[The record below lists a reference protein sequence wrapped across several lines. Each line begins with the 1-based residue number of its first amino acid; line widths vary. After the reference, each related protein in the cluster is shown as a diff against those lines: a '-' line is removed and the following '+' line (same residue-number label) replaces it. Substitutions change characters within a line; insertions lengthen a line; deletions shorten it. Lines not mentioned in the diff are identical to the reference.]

1 MSSNNEMT
9 LMLKCG
15 LLVGDQQVGDFKFIS
30 WFYGQQKPYIR
41 QQSKGVITQTLKE
54 RLATIFP
61 DIVEPFQV
69 VFIDEDGDKII
80 LPVDDIKETVTALRC
95 FGYLSSMSP
104 IQIFVQIPADSTKN
118 ASKLEEQSA
127 KMRGC
132 EDSGLII
139 ADKLSLLESTINI
152 LGQRI
157 VHLLED
163 LAIDSKQSAEKY
175 AKSVESVNR
184 APLDA
189 IGPQASVEPTD
200 SVLNNTQS
208 NEMKDSPRANS
219 RSSSSSSFSVQSHSD
234 NSGEREDGW
243 TRVNGEM
250 NVGGGTRRRRFITE
264 SSCASHR
271 SDHSQDGVMR
281 SMEDEINDFI
291 GSPDTMCRNP

>member
-1 MSSNNEMT
+1 MYTFEMF
-9 LMLKCG
+9 LY
-15 LLVGDQQVGDFKFIS
+15 LL
-30 WFYGQQKPYIR
+30 
-41 QQSKGVITQTLKE
+41 
-54 RLATIFP
+54 
-61 DIVEPFQV
+61 
-69 VFIDEDGDKII
+69 DEYGDKII
-80 LPVDDIKETVTALRC
+80 LPVEDIKETVTALRC

-118 ASKLEEQSA
+118 ASKVEEQSA

-139 ADKLSLLESTINI
+139 ADKLILLESTIHI

-163 LAIDSKQSAEKY
+163 LGNKFYIFLFKKIKLSFCFHRLAIDSKQSAEKY

-234 NSGEREDGW
+234 NSGEGEDGW

-264 SSCASHR
+264 SSCASLR
-271 SDHSQDGVMR
+271 SDHSQVSNIIVSLITYLSIWFFSFIYRWFLPMNSFLLYR
-281 SMEDEINDFI
+281 SFLYF
-291 GSPDTMCRNP
+291 